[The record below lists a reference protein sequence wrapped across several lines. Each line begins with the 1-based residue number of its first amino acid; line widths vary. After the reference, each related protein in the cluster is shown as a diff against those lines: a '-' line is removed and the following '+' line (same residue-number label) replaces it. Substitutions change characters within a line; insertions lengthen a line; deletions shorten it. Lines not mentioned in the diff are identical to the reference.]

1 MRGSTYFRAKMDSA
15 SRSSISS
22 FRKQA
27 LNVAK
32 SLGAEIITEYSQ
44 IRGFHTQGY
53 VVTKNDDSHP

>member
-1 MRGSTYFRAKMDSA
+1 MDSA